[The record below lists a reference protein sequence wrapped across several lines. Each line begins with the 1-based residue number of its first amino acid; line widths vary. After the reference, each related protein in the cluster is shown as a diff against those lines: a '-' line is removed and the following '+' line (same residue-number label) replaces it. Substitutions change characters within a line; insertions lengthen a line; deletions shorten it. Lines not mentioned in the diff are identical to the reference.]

1 MENITGIIIAFISGV
16 FGPISVM
23 YIKHALEK
31 RKPKPDMVTEALR
44 VGELVTSKID
54 HIREEF
60 NADRVWITQFHNG
73 GNFYPTGKSIAKF
86 SIIYETVNQNVNS
99 IQSNLK
105 NIPVNLFSRS
115 INQLFNNDV
124 IEVADF
130 KDETIATWGLKY
142 FAEDTGTK
150 SSYQF
155 AIKTID
161 DKFIGTLGIDFTKR
175 KTKLDMESINHLQVH
190 ASSLGGVLMNHLKC

>member
-23 YIKHALEK
+23 YIKYLLDK

-44 VGELVTSKID
+44 VGELVTAKID

-86 SIIYETVNQNVNS
+86 SIIYETVNLNVNS

-115 INQLFNNDV
+115 INQLLSNDV
-124 IEVADF
+124 IEIADF

-150 SSYQF
+150 STYQF
-155 AIKTID
+155 AIKTLD
-161 DKFIGTLGIDFTKR
+161 DKFIGTLGVDFTKR
-175 KTKLDMESINHLQVH
+175 KTKLDMESINHLMVH